1 MSLVVERCES
11 VIRVY
16 VGNDDELEMNEVRH
30 HNQPQATVQAC
41 TFPTTSNVISGFAQ
55 LHFNTV
61 WFSFLNQNVLHDC
74 N

>member
-41 TFPTTSNVISGFAQ
+41 TFPTTSNVISGFATSFQHRLVQ
-55 LHFNTV
+55 LFE
-61 WFSFLNQNVLHDC
+61 SKLIA
-74 N
+74 